1 MWADHVVRTKQHRI
15 LKKVLGSSF
24 GGGRPVGRPRNRWK
38 DIIQRDATN
47 LLLIRNWK
55 AAARDKEECRKK
67 VGVAMAIEGE
77 GEGEEEVVSCF
88 RHLPSSM
95 LFRGGRNYVLNC
107 CRCTRNLTHTNKI
120 I

>member
-1 MWADHVVRTKQHRI
+1 
-15 LKKVLGSSF
+15 
-24 GGGRPVGRPRNRWK
+24 VGRPRNRWK
-38 DIIQRDATN
+38 YIIQRDATN

-67 VGVAMAIEGE
+67 VGEAMARSAIEGE
-77 GEGEEEVVSCF
+77 GEEDEEVVSCF

-95 LFRGGRNYVLNC
+95 LFRGRRNYVLNS
-107 CRCTRNLTHTNKI
+107 CRRTRNLTHTNKI